1 MNKFTQL
8 SYLVTLL
15 FIVESNM
22 LAGSGY
28 HSLFLKA
35 NYQTTTSGYD
45 TTLWAMGQNT
55 YGQLGDGTASNR
67 TTPVQV
73 DSNVSTVSAGAYHS
87 LYVKT
92 DGTLWAMGQNSN
104 GQLGDGT
111 TSSRTTPLQ
120 IATNVSSVTAGVFH
134 SLYVKTD
141 GTLWAMGLN
150 NHGQLGDGTT
160 TDRNTSVQIAT
171 NVSSVS
177 AGPHHSLYV
186 KTDGTLWA
194 MGQNTNGQLGD
205 GTGFSRVSPVKVSTG
220 VHLYEMPPGAH
231 ATVLV
236 HEATGGNA
244 TKSAIYTMGST
255 ASLYATPTGGYLFNG
270 WTGGTTSSQN
280 PITLVANQNIEVNAT
295 FTPDTNDTDGD
306 GLSNYREVVILG
318 TDPNDINSDDD
329 NFTDYEEDQYGLDP
343 NVANTNLLAY
353 ISTRENTVRAEGN
366 ASGIA
371 YVQANTSAYNLYTEA
386 DKNASDLT
394 QYTSGK
400 TAGITEGNASGI
412 VYVQANTSAYNL
424 YTEADKNASVESAKT
439 TARAEATATLQADLA
454 SKGLSLISYVEQIEF
469 SKPYTQ
475 NWFYQPGMGWMWT
488 DEDTFPYIYLVKA
501 ANETGSWLYFG
512 QLSGQDSASF
522 YDYVSES
529 WITPSDS
536 K

>member
-45 TTLWAMGQNT
+45 TTLWAMGRNT
-55 YGQLGDGTASNR
+55 FGQLGDGTASNR

-73 DSNVSTVSAGAYHS
+73 DSNVSSVTAGLYHSLYLKTFQSPSGSYQANLWAMGWNNYGQLGDGTTTDRNTSVQIDSNVSSVTAGVYHS

-92 DGTLWAMGQNSN
+92 DGTLWAMGQSTY
-104 GQLGDGT
+104 GQLGASDT
-111 TSSRTTPLQ
+111 NIPMQ
-120 IATNVSSVTAGVFH
+120 IATNVSSVRAGNSH

-141 GTLWAMGLN
+141 T
-150 NHGQLGDGTT
+150 
-160 TDRNTSVQIAT
+160 
-171 NVSSVS
+171 
-177 AGPHHSLYV
+177 
-186 KTDGTLWA
+186 TLWA
-194 MGQNTNGQLGD
+194 MGQNTYGQLGD

-386 DKNASDLT
+386 DKNAS
-394 QYTSGK
+394 
-400 TAGITEGNASGI
+400 
-412 VYVQANTSAYNL
+412 
-424 YTEADKNASVESAKT
+424 VESAKT
-439 TARAEATATLQADLA
+439 TAKAEATATLQADLA

-501 ANETGSWLYFG
+501 GNEIGAWLYFG

>member
-22 LAGSGY
+22 LAASSY

-45 TTLWAMGQNT
+45 TTLWAMGQNH
-55 YGQLGDGTASNR
+55 YGQLGDGTTSNR

-73 DSNVSTVSAGAYHS
+73 DSNVSSVTAGSSHS
-87 LYVKT
+87 LYLKAFQSPS
-92 DGTLWAMGQNSN
+92 GSYQANLWAMGYNTY

-111 TSSRTTPLQ
+111 LTDRNTSVQ
-120 IATNVSSVTAGVFH
+120 IDSNVSTVSAGGFH

-141 GTLWAMGLN
+141 GTLWAMGRN
-150 NHGQLGDGTT
+150 TYGQLGDGTL
-160 TDRNTSVQIAT
+160 TDRNTSVQIAS
-171 NVSSVS
+171 NVSTVS
-177 AGPHHSLYV
+177 AGAFHSLYV

-194 MGQNTNGQLGD
+194 MGQNTYGQLGD
-205 GTGFSRVSPVKVSTG
+205 GTSFSRVSPVKVSTG

-236 HEATGGNA
+236 HEATGGIA

-280 PITLVANQNIEVNAT
+280 PITLVANQNIQVNAT
-295 FTPDTNDTDGD
+295 FTPDPNDTDGD

-353 ISTRENTVRAEGN
+353 ISTRESTVRA
-366 ASGIA
+366 
-371 YVQANTSAYNLYTEA
+371 
-386 DKNASDLT
+386 
-394 QYTSGK
+394 
-400 TAGITEGNASGI
+400 EGNASGI

-439 TARAEATATLQADLA
+439 TAKAEATATLQADLA

-501 ANETGSWLYFG
+501 GNEIGAWLYFG

>member
-22 LAGSGY
+22 LAQSGL

-45 TTLWAMGQNT
+45 TTLWAMGQNH
-55 YGQLGDGTASNR
+55 YGQLGDGTTSNR

-73 DSNVSTVSAGAYHS
+73 DSNVSSVTAGYYHSLYLKTYQSPSGSYQANLWAMGRNNYGQLGDGTLTDRNTSVQIATNVSSVRAGNYHS

-92 DGTLWAMGQNSN
+92 DGTLWAMGWNN
-104 GQLGDGT
+104 YGQLGDGT
-111 TSSRTTPLQ
+111 S
-120 IATNVSSVTAGVFH
+120 
-134 SLYVKTD
+134 
-141 GTLWAMGLN
+141 
-150 NHGQLGDGTT
+150 
-160 TDRNTSVQIAT
+160 
-171 NVSSVS
+171 
-177 AGPHHSLYV
+177 
-186 KTDGTLWA
+186 
-194 MGQNTNGQLGD
+194 
-205 GTGFSRVSPVKVSTG
+205 FSRVSPVKVSTG

-236 HEATGGNA
+236 HEATGGIA

-280 PITLVANQNIEVNAT
+280 PITLVANQNIQVNAT
-295 FTPDTNDTDGD
+295 FTPDPNDTDGD

-353 ISTRENTVRAEGN
+353 ISTRESTVRAEGN

-386 DKNASDLT
+386 DKNAS
-394 QYTSGK
+394 
-400 TAGITEGNASGI
+400 
-412 VYVQANTSAYNL
+412 
-424 YTEADKNASVESAKT
+424 VESAKT
-439 TARAEATATLQADLA
+439 TAKAEATATLQADLA

-501 ANETGSWLYFG
+501 GNEIGAWLYFG

>member
-22 LAGSGY
+22 LAQSGL

-55 YGQLGDGTASNR
+55 Y
-67 TTPVQV
+67 
-73 DSNVSTVSAGAYHS
+73 
-87 LYVKT
+87 
-92 DGTLWAMGQNSN
+92 
-104 GQLGDGT
+104 
-111 TSSRTTPLQ
+111 
-120 IATNVSSVTAGVFH
+120 
-134 SLYVKTD
+134 
-141 GTLWAMGLN
+141 
-150 NHGQLGDGTT
+150 
-160 TDRNTSVQIAT
+160 
-171 NVSSVS
+171 
-177 AGPHHSLYV
+177 
-186 KTDGTLWA
+186 
-194 MGQNTNGQLGD
+194 GQLGD

-236 HEATGGNA
+236 HEATGGIA

-371 YVQANTSAYNLYTEA
+371 YVQANTSAYNLYTEVDKNA
-386 DKNASDLT
+386 SDLTQYTSGKTAGITEGNASGIVYVQANTSAYNLYTEVDKNASDLT

-439 TARAEATATLQADLA
+439 TAKAEATATVQADLA

-501 ANETGSWLYFG
+501 GNEIGAWLYFG

-522 YDYVSES
+522 YDYESES